1 MLEQLLPHR
10 GEALFLREI
19 VAHDADSV
27 TAWASVKED
36 SPYVAHDLADAL
48 LAIEIA
54 AQAAAAHAGLVSGAG
69 ETGTRQGYLV
79 GVKTLTL
86 LAPSFATKT
95 QIAIRVRLLGR
106 AAQLATWSF
115 VFGSPERPI
124 AEGEISVWS

>member
-10 GEALFLREI
+10 GKALFLREI

-27 TAWASVKED
+27 TAWASVPED
-36 SPYVAHDLADAL
+36 SPYVAHDLVDAL
-48 LAIEIA
+48 LSIEIA
-54 AQAAAAHAGLVSGAG
+54 AQAAAAHAGLAKEADGAG
-69 ETGTRQGYLV
+69 ARQGYLV

-86 LAPSFATKT
+86 STPSFATRT
-95 QIAIRVRLLGR
+95 RISVRVRLLGR

-115 VFGSPERPI
+115 VFGGPERPI